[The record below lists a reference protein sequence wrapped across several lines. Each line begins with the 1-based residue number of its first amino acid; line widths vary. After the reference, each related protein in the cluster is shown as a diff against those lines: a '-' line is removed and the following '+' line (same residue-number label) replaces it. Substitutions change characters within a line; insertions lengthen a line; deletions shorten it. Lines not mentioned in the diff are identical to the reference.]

1 MKKILLLVLSFLLIS
16 NYTEAEVFKFKFVKG
31 RKFRIEATITG
42 SQYLNNEFLL
52 DYKQSYKTISVIKDI
67 IKGDELN
74 ALIEDQFYYY
84 HINLFANNE
93 IKELTQ
99 SETVNYIKDTLGRII
114 VKNNSVLPTLRN
126 VPCFLEKDIK
136 IGDKWKS
143 PGFEVQDFYND
154 GTISIF
160 PIEVEYTF
168 LGYENVNNKSLAK
181 FQYDYNIDITNNFD
195 GTIDKRILRIVG
207 KSSTIMLFDS
217 KIGARYKEIYKKEYS
232 ILVQEPNKNYVLT
245 FIDEGERVWYAIQ
258 LMDKDRILKDLR
270 KDLDKNKI
278 KDTEITKDD
287 KGIKITLENIQF
299 DPESAVLRPEEIERL
314 KRIAE
319 ILKKYKDRGVLII
332 GHTTD
337 KGTEEGRQKLS
348 LERAKSVIDF
358 LIKEDAINI
367 KKSMYM
373 GKGGKEPIAPNDTI
387 EGMKKNRRVEI
398 YILEE

>member
-245 FIDEGERVWYAIQ
+245 FIDEGERV
-258 LMDKDRILKDLR
+258 
-270 KDLDKNKI
+270 
-278 KDTEITKDD
+278 
-287 KGIKITLENIQF
+287 
-299 DPESAVLRPEEIERL
+299 
-314 KRIAE
+314 
-319 ILKKYKDRGVLII
+319 
-332 GHTTD
+332 
-337 KGTEEGRQKLS
+337 
-348 LERAKSVIDF
+348 
-358 LIKEDAINI
+358 
-367 KKSMYM
+367 
-373 GKGGKEPIAPNDTI
+373 
-387 EGMKKNRRVEI
+387 
-398 YILEE
+398 